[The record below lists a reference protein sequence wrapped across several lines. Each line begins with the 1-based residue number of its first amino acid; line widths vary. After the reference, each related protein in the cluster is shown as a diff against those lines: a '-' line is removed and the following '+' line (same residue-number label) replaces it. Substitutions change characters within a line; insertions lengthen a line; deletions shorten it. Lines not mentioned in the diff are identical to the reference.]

1 MNICKRKDLLVVEI
15 PLEILRD
22 STVEVNS
29 TTAVVSRTKSIFVFN
44 NNLKV
49 NVVYNRKLTCSG
61 LCFMRLFG
69 GCDMYTRIPQLWP
82 KPNWSGGAK

>member
-1 MNICKRKDLLVVEI
+1 MVEDSSIFDEIVLPAILGQNWQESNIFMNICKRKDLLVVEI

-29 TTAVVSRTKSIFVFN
+29 TTAMVSRTKSIFVFN

-49 NVVYNRKLTCSG
+49 NVVYNRKLT
-61 LCFMRLFG
+61 
-69 GCDMYTRIPQLWP
+69 
-82 KPNWSGGAK
+82 